1 MNRAESKSSCPRA
14 PPGVTE
20 GAKQQGTEC
29 ATTQLREEW
38 QRAVENRSQ
47 EKGRGERTG
56 LQQMSEEKEKE
67 TLAKYIRTL
76 ELNGG

>member
-1 MNRAESKSSCPRA
+1 M
-14 PPGVTE
+14 
-20 GAKQQGTEC
+20 
-29 ATTQLREEW
+29 
-38 QRAVENRSQ
+38 ENRSQ
-47 EKGRGERTG
+47 EKGRRERTG